1 MAIYVTSKLVMSNM
15 IIAIEFQLC
24 FRNYDQITRIHN
36 TELNMLK
43 IDSYASV
50 YKD

>member
-1 MAIYVTSKLVMSNM
+1 MAIYVKSKLVMSNM
-15 IIAIEFQLC
+15 IAIEFQLC
-24 FRNYDQITRIHN
+24 FRNNDQITRIHN